1 MASEPDASNAALAP
15 PPRAGAAGRL
25 RVAIVGAGPA
35 GLAAAEALAPHV
47 DVDIFERLPAPGRK
61 FLLAGKSGLNLTHA
75 EPWSTFV
82 TRYGEAAPHLASAL
96 DACRAE
102 DLQAWSRHLG
112 VDTFVGSSGRIFP
125 TMMKASPLLRSWL
138 RSLASAGVRLHTRH
152 RFVGWNADGDLQFST
167 PDGDVL
173 HRPDATVLA
182 LGGASWP
189 RLGSDGAWVPVLQ
202 EAKIAC
208 APLTASNC
216 GVEIGWP
223 PEFSARYAGTPLRSI
238 RLACAD
244 HTARGDVMIT
254 AYGLE
259 GSPVY
264 TVGPGVRARLA
275 RGEPA
280 ILHIDLAPDRSLS
293 DLVARL
299 ARPRGRASLANHLR
313 KSTGLAAEKLTL
325 LRTALDQLP
334 VRDETTIARLIKDLP
349 LEIHS
354 LRPIAEAISSA
365 GGVCFEE
372 LDAQYMVK
380 RRPGLF
386 IAGEMLDWDAPTGG
400 YLLTACF
407 ATGRA
412 AARGALAWLGVPE
425 SKLKTADPPP
435 ARPT

>member
-1 MASEPDASNAALAP
+1 
-15 PPRAGAAGRL
+15 
-25 RVAIVGAGPA
+25 
-35 GLAAAEALAPHV
+35 
-47 DVDIFERLPAPGRK
+47 VDIFERLPAPGRK

-75 EPWSTFV
+75 EPWTTFV
-82 TRYGEAAPHLASAL
+82 TRYGEAGPHLASAL
-96 DACRAE
+96 DACRSE
-102 DLQAWSRHLG
+102 DLQAWSRNLG
-112 VDTFVGSSGRIFP
+112 VETFVGSSGRIFP

-138 RSLASAGVRLHTRH
+138 RTLASAGVRLHTRH
-152 RFVGWNADGDLQFST
+152 RFIGWTEDGDPRFST
-167 PDGDVL
+167 PDGDVF

-189 RLGSDGAWVPVLQ
+189 RLGSDGSWVPVLQ
-202 EAKIAC
+202 GEKIAC

-223 PEFSARYAGTPLRSI
+223 PEFSARHAGSPLRSI
-238 RLACAD
+238 ALSCGDRR
-244 HTARGDVMIT
+244 ARGDAMIT
-254 AYGLE
+254 GYGLE

-264 TVGPGVRARLA
+264 TVGPGIRALLA

-280 ILHIDLAPDRSLS
+280 ILHIDLAPDRRLS
-293 DLVARL
+293 DLSARL
-299 ARPRGRASLANHLR
+299 GRPRGRASLANHLR
-313 KSTGLAAEKLTL
+313 KASGLPSEKLAL

-334 VRDETTIARLIKDLP
+334 LRDETTIAQLIKQLP
-349 LEIHS
+349 IEIHS

-365 GGVCFEE
+365 GGVRFEE

-380 RRPGLF
+380 RRAGLF

-412 AARGALAWLGVPE
+412 AARGVLAWLGVPE
-425 SKLKTADPPP
+425 SRLRTAVPPP
-435 ARPT
+435 AIPT